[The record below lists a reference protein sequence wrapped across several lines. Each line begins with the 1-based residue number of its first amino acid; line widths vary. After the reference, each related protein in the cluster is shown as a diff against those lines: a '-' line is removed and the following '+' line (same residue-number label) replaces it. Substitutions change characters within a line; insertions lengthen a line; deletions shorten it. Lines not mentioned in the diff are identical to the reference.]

1 MRRAIAPALSILA
14 VTLAACTPPSGG
26 SEPVVG
32 NTSPAGPIYVRHA
45 MQAEVNP
52 AIVGIWDVTNNI
64 FTDAGEQDPSLI
76 TDEQWTSLAENA
88 AKLAATGERMAA
100 AGDIRAAAP
109 GNMAT
114 GEYEVPMA
122 DVQSFISADPQG
134 FRDMSASFAALARN
148 LEVAAVAR
156 DGATMLDLV
165 GQMDTEC
172 AACHAQFWY
181 AGSQ

>member
-1 MRRAIAPALSILA
+1 MRLAIAPALSIIALS
-14 VTLAACTPPSGG
+14 LAACATQSGATG
-26 SEPVVG
+26 PEADA
-32 NTSPAGPIYVRHA
+32 TSPQGPLYVRHA

-76 TDEQWTSLAENA
+76 TDEQWASLAENA
-88 AKLAATGERMAA
+88 AKLAVSGERMATA
-100 AGDIRAAAP
+100 SDIRAAAP
-109 GNMAT
+109 GNTAT

-122 DVQSFISADPQG
+122 DVQGFISADPQG

-148 LEVAAVAR
+148 MEQAALAK
-156 DGATMLDLV
+156 DGTTTLDLV
-165 GQMDTEC
+165 AQMDGEC

-181 AGSQ
+181 AGTQ